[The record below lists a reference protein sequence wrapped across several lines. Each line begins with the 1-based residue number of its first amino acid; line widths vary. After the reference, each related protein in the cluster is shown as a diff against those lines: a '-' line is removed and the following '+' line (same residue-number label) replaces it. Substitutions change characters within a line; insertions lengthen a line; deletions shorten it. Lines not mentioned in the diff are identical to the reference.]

1 MSKLSD
7 KHIHLTYKGPFP
19 LDIVSSLGEL
29 IRSLP
34 INDPLTQSRL
44 FKSFIEVAQNI
55 SLYSAER
62 ITLQNGIQSG
72 LGTLKIEEDNI
83 YFRIIAKNKIDK
95 LFFEKLNVYCN
106 QISNLSLEE
115 LRALKILNIK
125 NKKETENS
133 AHLGFIYITLLTL
146 NNIEFKIDTKHSSF
160 KLIVK
165 VNKKYAIK

>member
-7 KHIHLTYKGPFP
+7 KQIHLTYKGPFP

-34 INDPLTQSRL
+34 NAPLTQSRL

-55 SLYSAER
+55 SLHSAER
-62 ITLQNGIQSG
+62 ITLQNGHQTG
-72 LGTLKIEEDNI
+72 LGTLKIEEDDV
-83 YFRIIAKNKIDK
+83 YFRIITKNKIDK

-115 LRALKILNIK
+115 LRALKKLHIK

-146 NNIEFKIDTKHSSF
+146 NNIEFKIDTEHSSF

-165 VNKKYAIK
+165 VNKNYAIK